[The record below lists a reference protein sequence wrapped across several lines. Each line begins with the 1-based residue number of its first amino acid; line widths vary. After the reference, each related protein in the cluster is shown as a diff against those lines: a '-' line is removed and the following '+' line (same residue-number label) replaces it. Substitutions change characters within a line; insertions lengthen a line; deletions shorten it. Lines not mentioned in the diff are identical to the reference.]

1 MATIPQLFDLSGRI
15 ALVTGGS
22 RGLGR
27 EIAEALAEAG
37 ACLMLLARRE
47 QWLDPA
53 VAEFRGRGFRCE
65 GLVCDVAAPRQ
76 IADAVAR
83 TLETYGRID
92 ILVNNAGVSWGAPA
106 DTMPLE
112 KWRSVIDTNLT
123 GAFLFCQAVGRHMIE
138 REATAQRGGSI
149 VNITSINALTGGL
162 LMPDVPN
169 ASYVASKG
177 GLTALTRELAAKWAR
192 HGIRVNAIAPGYFPS
207 RLTERIW
214 ERVEARAPSQIPMG
228 RAGREGELK
237 GAALF
242 LASEASSYVTGQTIV
257 VDGGTTLV

>member
-1 MATIPQLFDLSGRI
+1 MPTVQKLFDLSGQI

-27 EIAEALAEAG
+27 EIAEGLAEAG
-37 ACLMLLARRE
+37 AALMLLARRE

-53 VAEFRGRGFRCE
+53 VADFRARGFRCE
-65 GLVCDVAAPRQ
+65 GMISDAAAPEQ
-76 IADAVAR
+76 IAAAVSK
-83 TLETYGRID
+83 TLEIYGRID
-92 ILVNNAGVSWGAPA
+92 VLINNAGVSWGAA
-106 DTMPLE
+106 AETMPLD
-112 KWRSVIDTNLT
+112 KWRTVLDTNLT
-123 GAFLFCQAVGRHMIE
+123 GAFLFCQSVGRHMIE
-138 REATAQRGGSI
+138 RGGGRI

-162 LMPDVPN
+162 MMPDVPN

-192 HGIRVNAIAPGYFPS
+192 HGVRVNSIAPGYFPS
-207 RLTERIW
+207 RMTERIW
-214 ERVEARAPSQIPMG
+214 ERVEARAVTQVPMG

-257 VDGGTTLV
+257 VDGGTTLI

>member
-1 MATIPQLFDLSGRI
+1 MTVQQLFDLSGQV

-27 EIAEALAEAG
+27 EIAEGLAEAG
-37 ACLMLLARRE
+37 ASLMLLARRE
-47 QWLDPA
+47 QWLDPTLA
-53 VAEFRGRGFRCE
+53 DFRQRGFRCE
-65 GLVCDVAAPRQ
+65 GLVCDVAVPEQVA
-76 IADAVAR
+76 AAVGR
-83 TLETYGRID
+83 TIEIYGTID
-92 ILVNNAGVSWGAPA
+92 VLVNNAGLSWGAPA
-106 DTMPLE
+106 ETMALD
-112 KWRSVIDTNLT
+112 KWRIVIDTNLT

-138 REATAQRGGSI
+138 RGRGNI

-162 LMPDVPN
+162 LMQDVPN

-177 GLTALTRELAAKWAR
+177 GLTALTRELAAKWGR
-192 HGIRVNAIAPGYFPS
+192 HGVRVNALAPGYFPS

-214 ERVEARAPSQIPMG
+214 ERVVERTKVQVPMARPGQD
-228 RAGREGELK
+228 GELK

-242 LASEASSYVTGQTIV
+242 LASGASSYVTGQTIV

>member
-1 MATIPQLFDLSGRI
+1 MTVQQLFDLSGQV

-27 EIAEALAEAG
+27 EIAEGLAEAG
-37 ACLMLLARRE
+37 ASLMLLARRE
-47 QWLDPA
+47 QWLDPTL
-53 VAEFRGRGFRCE
+53 AELRQRGFRCE
-65 GLVCDVAAPRQ
+65 GLVCDAAVPEQVAA
-76 IADAVAR
+76 AVSR
-83 TLETYGRID
+83 TLEVYEKID
-92 ILVNNAGVSWGAPA
+92 ILVNNAGVSWGASA
-106 DTMPLE
+106 ETMPLD
-112 KWRSVIDTNLT
+112 KWRIVIDTNLT
-123 GAFLFCQAVGRHMIE
+123 GAFLFCQAVGCHMIG
-138 REATAQRGGSI
+138 RGRGSI

-214 ERVEARAPSQIPMG
+214 ERVEERTKVQVPMARPG
-228 RAGREGELK
+228 RDGELK

-242 LASEASSYVTGQTIV
+242 LASGASSYVTGQTIV

>member
-1 MATIPQLFDLSGRI
+1 MTVQQLFDLSGQV

-27 EIAEALAEAG
+27 EIAEGLAEAG
-37 ACLMLLARRE
+37 ASLMLLARRE
-47 QWLDPA
+47 QWLDPTL
-53 VAEFRGRGFRCE
+53 AELRGRGFLCE
-65 GLVCDVAAPRQ
+65 GLVCDAAVPEQVAT
-76 IADAVAR
+76 AVSR
-83 TLETYGRID
+83 TLEIYGKID

-106 DTMPLE
+106 ETMPLD
-112 KWRSVIDTNLT
+112 KWRIVIDTNLT

-138 REATAQRGGSI
+138 RGAGSI
-149 VNITSINALTGGL
+149 VNITSINALAGGL

-177 GLTALTRELAAKWAR
+177 GLTALTRELAAKWGR

-214 ERVEARAPSQIPMG
+214 ERVEERTKVQVPMARPG
-228 RAGREGELK
+228 RNGELK

-242 LASEASSYVTGQTIV
+242 LASGASSYVTGQTIV